1 MDNKLKIIGDSVI
14 LSINPKLYHLE
25 VIYSASY
32 VFLDKA
38 YVFLD
43 GDPEKE
49 ILVTLKPKENIDL
62 EKLGG
67 EFFNELVNYAD
78 YRTRAKQTQKIREVL
93 LQRALFTNDPIK
105 QTSPEFDDLIKGLE
119 DDKFDDT
126 DDIAIPWD
134 EKYKR
139 EDETENKDKIK
150 Q

>member
-1 MDNKLKIIGDSVI
+1 
-14 LSINPKLYHLE
+14 
-25 VIYSASY
+25 
-32 VFLDKA
+32 
-38 YVFLD
+38 LD